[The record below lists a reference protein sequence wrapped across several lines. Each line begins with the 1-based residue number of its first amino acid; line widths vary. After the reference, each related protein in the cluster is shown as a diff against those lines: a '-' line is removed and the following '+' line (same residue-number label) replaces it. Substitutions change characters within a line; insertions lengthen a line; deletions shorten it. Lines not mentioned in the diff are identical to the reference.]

1 MSMER
6 KKKRSL
12 IFPLLTGLLAAACLI
27 MGVLLLRGSWK
38 PAESREIAEES
49 GALQGMLPGMSADEI
64 KEELNRRVAE
74 GELAISINSVLEF
87 ETGASEGFV
96 RIENSAKN
104 HYTMVVE
111 MYLNDTGER
120 IYQSGGIKP
129 GYFLEKARLDRE
141 LPQGDY
147 PVTVHF
153 KAYDEGDNY
162 MGEANAETI
171 VRILN

>member
-1 MSMER
+1 MDKQR
-6 KKKRSL
+6 PL
-12 IFPLLTGLLAAACLI
+12 IFPALTGLLAVACLI
-27 MGVLLLRGSWK
+27 MGVFLLRGSWK
-38 PAESREIAEES
+38 PAQSQRIAEET

-64 KEELNRRVAE
+64 QAELNRRVSE

-87 ETGASEGFV
+87 ETGASEGLL
-96 RIENSAKN
+96 RIENSEKN

-129 GYFLEKARLDRE
+129 GYFLEKARLDQP
-141 LPQGDY
+141 LPKGDY

-153 KAYDEGDNY
+153 KAYDEEDNY
-162 MGEANAETI
+162 IGEANAETV

>member
-1 MSMER
+1 MRGKS
-6 KKKRSL
+6 KRNL
-12 IFPLLTGLLAAACLI
+12 LFPVLTGILALVCLLMGIYLI
-27 MGVLLLRGSWK
+27 RGSWK
-38 PAESREIAEES
+38 PEESQMIAEES
-49 GALQGMLPGMSADEI
+49 GALQGMLPGMSEDEI
-64 KEELNRRVAE
+64 RAELNRRVSE

-87 ETGASEGFV
+87 ETGESEGLL

-129 GYFLEKARLDRE
+129 GYFLEKARLE
-141 LPQGDY
+141 KALAMGDY

-153 KAYDEGDNY
+153 KAYDDDGGY
-162 MGEANAETI
+162 IGEANAETV

>member
-1 MSMER
+1 MKTS
-6 KKKRSL
+6 KKRNL
-12 IFPLLTGLLAAACLI
+12 VFPILTGLLAVACLI
-27 MGVLLLRGSWK
+27 MGVVMLRGSWR
-38 PAESREIAEES
+38 ATESREIAEET

-64 KEELNRRVAE
+64 QAELNRRVSE
-74 GELAISINSVLEF
+74 GELAISINNTLEF
-87 ETGASEGFV
+87 ETGESEGLI
-96 RIENSAKN
+96 RIENSEKN

-129 GYFLEKARLDRE
+129 GYFLEKARLDQVLE
-141 LPQGDY
+141 KGDY

-153 KAYDEGDNY
+153 KAYDEEGSY
-162 MGEANAETI
+162 MGEANAETV

>member
-1 MSMER
+1 MPMR
-6 KKKRSL
+6 MNKKRTM
-12 IFPLLTGLLAAACLI
+12 IFPVLTGLLAAACLV
-27 MGVLLLRGSWK
+27 MGVVLLRGSWK

-64 KEELNRRVAE
+64 QAELNRRVSE

-87 ETGASEGFV
+87 ETGASEGLL

-129 GYFLEKARLDRE
+129 GYFLEKARLDQE

-153 KAYDEGDNY
+153 KAYDEKDDY

>member
-1 MSMER
+1 MAE
-6 KKKRSL
+6 KKRRNL
-12 IFPLLTGLLAAACLI
+12 LFPVLTALFAIACLV
-27 MGVLLLRGSWK
+27 MGVLLLHGSWK
-38 PAESREIAEES
+38 PAESQRIVEES
-49 GALQGMLPGMSADEI
+49 GALQGMLPGMSEDEI
-64 KEELNRRVAE
+64 LEELNRRVSE
-74 GELAISINSVLEF
+74 GELAISINSTLEF
-87 ETGASEGFV
+87 ETGDSEGQL

-129 GYFLEKARLDRE
+129 GYFLEKACLDKVLE
-141 LPQGDY
+141 KGDY

-153 KAYDEGDNY
+153 KAYDENDNY
-162 MGEANAETI
+162 MGEANAETV

>member
-1 MSMER
+1 MR
-6 KKKRSL
+6 TNNKRLL
-12 IFPLLTGLLAAACLI
+12 ILPVLAGFLAVVCLI
-27 MGVLLLRGSWK
+27 MGVLLLNGSWK
-38 PAESREIAEES
+38 PAESSEIAEES

-64 KEELNRRVAE
+64 QAELNRRVAE

-87 ETGASEGFV
+87 ETGTSEGLL

-111 MYLNDTGER
+111 MYRNDTGEQ
-120 IYQSGGIKP
+120 IYRSGGIKP
-129 GYFLEKARLDRE
+129 GYFLEKARLDQE

-153 KAYDEGDNY
+153 KAYDEEDNY
-162 MGEANAETI
+162 MGEANAETV